1 MLLIGARSAAG
12 SDKGIRGERIVS
24 RGVSDLLAA
33 AEENEKSLSG
43 AIYMGGVQKKV
54 SRDPSPVEGVGS
66 HALGGGGI
74 RSRIAELM
82 AAAEKNESKL
92 QQARASR
99 GASPVQGLTS
109 AVAERVTA
117 AEKNE
122 STLLAAE
129 RKKPPLGARE
139 STSNGA
145 GGGALVGGR
154 PKTAPSPSAA
164 SAGGAAVKG
173 KQTASTHA
181 PASASASVSA
191 SASSAKALPKP
202 TPSASPSK
210 VTPPRSRPNTAPA
223 QHRAASTRTGSGS
236 GSGKDE
242 GGGGDKTRQG
252 SGRRQSQEAKA
263 YGETIRCSVYLAF

>member
-1 MLLIGARSAAG
+1 MLDVGARSDAG
-12 SDKGIRGERIVS
+12 SEKGIRGERIMS

-43 AIYMGGVQKKV
+43 AIYMGGAQKKV
-54 SRDPSPVEGVGS
+54 SRDPSPVEGGGS

-74 RSRIAELM
+74 SSSIAELM

-92 QQARASR
+92 QQARGSR

-109 AVAERVTA
+109 AFAERVTA

-122 STLLAAE
+122 STLLAAD

-145 GGGALVGGR
+145 GGVAGR
-154 PKTAPSPSAA
+154 PKTAPSPLVA

-173 KQTASTHA
+173 KQTASTHPRA
-181 PASASASVSA
+181 SESASASA

-263 YGETIRCSVYLAF
+263 CGKTIRYSVYLAY